1 MNKNNRLLILMISVI
16 VILSGISVYII
27 LTGKENNVSY
37 EPIETP
43 LLFVKENIEF
53 SIETD
58 DYNPMDFLDDIVNYD
73 LSRFDTVESIE
84 LNLSE
89 YGEQKGALSVS
100 LNNAKISRT
109 FTYLIIDDIPPIIIV
124 DRPLNTTVGLPIEFN
139 DYIRVTDN
147 ALKEGEVIEPTIE
160 GDINWDIP
168 GSYSI
173 WIRAEDEAGNTA
185 SWPATVTVLG
195 TQPDYTSGNTGGSS
209 GGSTGGSTGGSSGES
224 TSGNTGGGSGGSTGG
239 STGGNSGGQNDNDQS
254 DPNQGGDQGSN
265 PEPDV
270 PEEETPNPETPEN
283 DDQGA

>member
-58 DYNPMDFLDDIVNYD
+58 DYNPMDFLDNIINYD

-100 LNNAKISRT
+100 LNNAKISRS
-109 FTYLIIDDIPPIIIV
+109 FTYLIIDDIPPIIII
-124 DRPLNTTVGLPIEFN
+124 DRPLNTTVGTPIDFN

-147 ALKEGEVIEPTIE
+147 ALKEGETIEPTIE
-160 GDINWDIP
+160 GDVNWDVP
-168 GSYSI
+168 GSYR
-173 WIRAEDEAGNTA
+173 IRISAQDEAGNTA
-185 SWPATVTVLG
+185 SWPATVNVYG
-195 TQPDYTSGNTGGSS
+195 TTAPSTGGSAGGSS
-209 GGSTGGSTGGSSGES
+209 GGSA
-224 TSGNTGGGSGGSTGG
+224 GGGQSS
-239 STGGNSGGQNDNDQS
+239 SNPSNPNQDGGQDS
-254 DPNQGGDQGSN
+254 KPN
-265 PEPDV
+265 PEPEPSPNEPDDNDV
-270 PEEETPNPETPEN
+270 TDPETPEN
-283 DDQGA
+283 EGNEA